1 MSISYSALTTH
12 NKIRL
17 PSVESWSSNMS
28 IIKDPPRSI
37 HTTRIDKVGQTS
49 DITASIDE
57 ATDRACESIL
67 QYARGVNPM
76 VSVSYNNSQN
86 QSGQVTNGQQAF
98 LPYRVARDGAFR
110 PPVNTE
116 YNLAPLS
123 RLPRVWTSAF
133 SKSSFPNFSQKMMF
147 NNNMEKSREIKEEVL
162 KLSVRPTAVYNIETP
177 HEKPYETKY
186 AVQNALQK
194 AAFSNIKS
202 NIQLGGAN
210 DYIDNNLINVKNAMN
225 IDCSTV
231 PTSNNNKVT
240 YIHDDLN
247 LKRTMPEHNAY
258 TSKTNSSFQKLINH
272 EHMKQLERTMPE
284 HNAYSAKTN
293 SSFQKLINH
302 EHMKQL
308 EQNMPTA
315 KDVFVNKRTYGEEN
329 NSARNYNLLEKISP
343 GGFHI
348 PGQVPQQDRNTIINE
363 NLNNEKALM
372 NKKYIEQ
379 HMGRFGSA
387 PPFLQVN

>member
-12 NKIRL
+12 NKVRL

-37 HTTRIDKVGQTS
+37 HTRRIDKVGQTS
-49 DITASIDE
+49 DITVSIDE

-76 VSVSYNNSQN
+76 VSVSYNNSRN
-86 QSGQVTNGQQAF
+86 QSGQMANGQQAF

-133 SKSSFPNFSQKMMF
+133 TKSSFPEFSQKMMY
-147 NNNMEKSREIKEEVL
+147 NNNMEKSREIKEDVMR
-162 KLSVRPTAVYNIETP
+162 LSIRPTAVYNIETP
-177 HEKPYETKY
+177 QEKPYETKY

-194 AAFSNIKS
+194 AAFSNLKS
-202 NIQLGGAN
+202 NIDLGNAS
-210 DYIDNNLINVKNAMN
+210 DYIDNNLINIKNAMN

-231 PTSNNNKVT
+231 PTSNNNKVS
-240 YIHDDLN
+240 YIHDDLE
-247 LKRTMPEHNAY
+247 LKRTVPEYDAY
-258 TSKTNSSFQKLINH
+258 TSKTNSSFQKIINH
-272 EHMKQLERTMPE
+272 EHMKQLE
-284 HNAYSAKTN
+284 N
-293 SSFQKLINH
+293 
-302 EHMKQL
+302 
-308 EQNMPTA
+308 NMPIA
-315 KDVFVNKRTYGEEN
+315 KDVFANKRTCGEEN
-329 NSARNYNLLEKISP
+329 NSARHFNLLAKISP
-343 GGFHI
+343 GGFHM
-348 PGQVPQQDRNTIINE
+348 PGQVPQQDRTNIINE
-363 NLNNEKALM
+363 NLNNEKAIM

-379 HMGRFGSA
+379 HMGRFGS
-387 PPFLQVN
+387 PSPFLQVK